1 LTRRGAPAGTAASH
15 AGARTSEP
23 RRFLV
28 ASEDGGERLDVYL
41 ARKLDVSRSRV
52 QRWIRDGCVSVD
64 GAAEPRPARAVA
76 DGDTIECL
84 PIDAPA
90 ESALEAQPGALRV
103 IWEDEHLIVLDK
115 TPDVAVHPGAGR
127 ADRTLVNFLL
137 DRFPEIAAVGHP
149 RRPGVVHRLDLGT
162 SGVLAVA
169 RTETAYQ
176 RLTRAFA
183 EREVRK
189 LYLAVVYGRPDPLRG
204 EIDAAIGRDP
214 KDRKRM
220 TVRASRGRA
229 ALTRYRTIAADAGL
243 ALLELDLRTG
253 RTHQIRVHLK
263 SRGLPIVGDPVY
275 GEARWRSAAPERRT
289 ALRSFPRPALHAWR
303 LTLPHPATGDRLSF
317 EAPLPDDLRR
327 LWRDATGRE
336 LALTALDET
345 LRSP

>member
-1 LTRRGAPAGTAASH
+1 LTGRGASADSAAARAGT
-15 AGARTSEP
+15 GAIEP

-28 ASEDGGERLDVYL
+28 APDDEGQRLDVYL
-41 ARKLDVSRSRV
+41 AHQLEVSRSRA
-52 QRWIRDGCVSVD
+52 QRWIRDGCVTVQPAIERRPSRSI
-64 GAAEPRPARAVA
+64 AA
-76 DGDTIECL
+76 GDTVECRVIEG
-84 PIDAPA
+84 PA
-90 ESALEAQPGALRV
+90 ESSLEAQRGALRV
-103 IWEDEHLIVLDK
+103 IWEDEQLIVLDK
-115 TPDVAVHPGAGR
+115 SPDVAVHPGAGR

-183 EREVRK
+183 EREVGK
-189 LYLAVVYGRPDPLRG
+189 LYLAVVYGRPDPPSG
-204 EIDAAIGRDP
+204 EIDAAIARDP

-220 TVRASRGRA
+220 TTRAARGRA
-229 ALTRYRTIAADAGL
+229 ALTRYRTLATSSGL

-275 GEARWRSAAPERRT
+275 GEARWRSAAPERR
-289 ALRSFPRPALHAWR
+289 ASLRSFPRPALHAWR
-303 LTLPHPATGDRLSF
+303 LTLPHPATGARLTF
-317 EAPLPDDLRR
+317 EAPPPADLRR
-327 LWRDATGRE
+327 LWLEGTGRE
-336 LALTALDET
+336 LPLPGGAEE
-345 LRSP
+345 P